1 MNNKKKRTAREEF
14 QLNGIIWIFTFIIA
28 AAEATFWYIYYMYIR
43 PLALANPEVS
53 MPIVFIAFF
62 AIGLF
67 SVVYAL
73 RRMKERPNRKA
84 KCTLPVTARLCGMT
98 AGLKY
103 PILDFGH
110 FQLVMREKIDI
121 SKYKET
127 KEIDVFL
134 DPDGTE
140 AYLADDKEAVR
151 SDRFFLIMGL
161 IILACQTYVA
171 FYFMKSVGVF

>member
-1 MNNKKKRTAREEF
+1 MNNTKKRTAREEF

-28 AAEATFWYIYYMYIR
+28 AAEAIFWYIYYMYIR
-43 PLALANPEVS
+43 PLALSNPEVS

-73 RRMKERPNRKA
+73 RRMKERPGRKA

-98 AGLKY
+98 SGLKY

-110 FQLVMREKIDI
+110 FRDFIFIYFYLCLLFEYKLLHILF
-121 SKYKET
+121 SKRCLN
-127 KEIDVFL
+127 DL
-134 DPDGTE
+134 
-140 AYLADDKEAVR
+140 
-151 SDRFFLIMGL
+151 
-161 IILACQTYVA
+161 
-171 FYFMKSVGVF
+171 